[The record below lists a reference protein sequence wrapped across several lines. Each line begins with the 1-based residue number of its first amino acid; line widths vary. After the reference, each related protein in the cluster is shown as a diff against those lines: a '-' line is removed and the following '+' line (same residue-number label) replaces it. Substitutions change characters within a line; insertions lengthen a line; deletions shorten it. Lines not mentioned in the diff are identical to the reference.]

1 MAKKV
6 AISTQPATKVLPAT
20 AAQWVDNVPDNAK
33 AMKRLTI
40 DLPESLHKR
49 IKATCAARGV
59 KMADEIR
66 RLLEEHF
73 SEQSLQI

>member
-6 AISTQPATKVLPAT
+6 AISTQPVVKNTPAT
-20 AAQWVDNVPDNAK
+20 AEQWVDHQTGSE
-33 AMKRLTI
+33 MKRLTI
-40 DLPESLHKR
+40 DLPSNLHKR

-73 SEQSLQI
+73 SAQSPQV